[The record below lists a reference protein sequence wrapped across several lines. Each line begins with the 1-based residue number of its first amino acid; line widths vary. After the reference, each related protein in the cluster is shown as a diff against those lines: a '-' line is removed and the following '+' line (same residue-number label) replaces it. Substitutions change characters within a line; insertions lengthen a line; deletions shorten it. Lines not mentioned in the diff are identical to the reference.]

1 MIPKFGPRLIFLLLL
16 VFLFRFI
23 NFVRADTAVFDLS
36 GPPIEI
42 KVTRG
47 GRTLPISQVPNLE
60 PGDRIWVHPDLP
72 EDQSA
77 HYLLIAAFLRG
88 PTNPPPD
95 AWFTKAETWNKKV
108 REEGVVVVVPQHAEQ
123 ALLFLAPETG
133 GDFSTLRSTVR
144 GKPGVFVR
152 ASQDLNQASLDRS
165 RLDQYINAIKQTSD
179 NDARVL
185 HDRSVLLARSLA
197 IKLDPQ
203 CFDKPVE
210 QQTSCLTQHSEQLV
224 LDDGHSQSMVAA
236 VTSGASSDLIGQ
248 LSNTRL
254 AGGGYYSPYV
264 GAVVDLARLMGSL
277 HTATYQYIP
286 ALGVLKEAQM
296 KLKLNNPPSFLKPKS
311 VLVVGLPAVETA
323 RFPPLRTLDPSH
335 VSCLQSP
342 SLVLSVEGA
351 PLVFS
356 TSLAHDF
363 TLQVQSD
370 AGSITE
376 LPAIADAT
384 RGGFLIDAQPFPG
397 TKVGGPLRGKLQGFW
412 GFQTFAG
419 PTFTLQSA
427 QSSHW
432 KVPTADQTALI
443 VGREDTLHLQSD
455 NAACVESVSVR
466 DAKGTITKASWK
478 LEKPNQLEVQVPL
491 KNAAPGP
498 ATILVNEFSLIEPDE
513 VLLNAY
519 AESGH
524 MDRFVINA
532 GDQEGVLTGTRLDEV
547 SSLELN
553 GIRFA
558 PMSLSRAEQKDELRL
573 SAANFAGTVQS
584 EQTLVA
590 HVGLKDG
597 RVLDVPATVAPAR
610 PKVALVNKSIQGGPT
625 SSAIHLENPNDLP
638 QDAHLVFSL
647 HTEIPETFP
656 RSEKIEVAAADN
668 SFSILLSMS
677 DGNLVLQDAQNIVA
691 MLDPLKSFGSSAFGP
706 LRFRP
711 VDANGARGDWQS
723 LVTVVR
729 TPSLTEIRCPAKSD
743 EQCTLVGTK
752 LFLID
757 SVAADPEFKHTVSIP
772 IGFAETSVS
781 VPRLDGN
788 PVYLKLRDDPSIA
801 NTVIL
806 PTVPQ

>member
-1 MIPKFGPRLIFLLLL
+1 
-16 VFLFRFI
+16 
-23 NFVRADTAVFDLS
+23 
-36 GPPIEI
+36 
-42 KVTRG
+42 
-47 GRTLPISQVPNLE
+47 
-60 PGDRIWVHPDLP
+60 
-72 EDQSA
+72 
-77 HYLLIAAFLRG
+77 
-88 PTNPPPD
+88 
-95 AWFTKAETWNKKV
+95 
-108 REEGVVVVVPQHAEQ
+108 VVVVVPQDAEQ

-133 GDFSTLRSTVR
+133 GDFSTLRSSVR

-152 ASQDLNQASLDRS
+152 ASQDLNQANLDRS
-165 RLDQYINAIKQTSD
+165 RLDQYINAVKQTSD
-179 NDARVL
+179 IDPKAL
-185 HDRSVLLARSLA
+185 HDRSVLLARSLT
-197 IKLDPQ
+197 IKLDEQ

-210 QQTSCLTQHSEQLV
+210 QQISCLTQHSDQLV

-236 VTSGASSDLIGQ
+236 LTSGASSDLIGQ

-264 GAVVDLARLMGSL
+264 GAVVDLARIMGSL

-286 ALGVLKEAQM
+286 ALAVSKDDHLN
-296 KLKLNNPPSFLKPKS
+296 LKLNNPPSFLKPKS

-323 RFPPLRTLDPSH
+323 QFPPLHAVDPNQ

-370 AGSITE
+370 AGSIIE
-376 LPAIADAT
+376 LPATANAT
-384 RGGFLIDAQPFPG
+384 RGGFLIDAHALQG
-397 TKVGGPLRGKLQGFW
+397 TQVDGPLRGKLQGFW

-419 PTFTLQSA
+419 PVFILQSA
-427 QSSHW
+427 HSSPW
-432 KVPTADQTALI
+432 KVPTADQSALI
-443 VGREDTLHLQSD
+443 VGREDTLHLQSN
-455 NAACVESVSVR
+455 NAACVEGVSVR
-466 DAKGTITKASWK
+466 DAKGTITKASWR

-491 KNAAPGP
+491 KNALPGS
-498 ATILVNEFSLIEPDE
+498 ATILVNEFGLIAPDE
-513 VLLNAY
+513 VPLIAY

-524 MDRFVINA
+524 MDRFIINA
-532 GDQEGVLTGTRLDEV
+532 GDQQGVLTGTRLDEV
-547 SSLELN
+547 ASLELN

-558 PMSLSRAEQKDELRL
+558 PVSLSRAEQNDELRL
-573 SAANFAGTVQS
+573 SASSSAGTIQF

-597 RVLDVPATVAPAR
+597 RGLDVPATVAPAR
-610 PKVALVNKSIQGGPT
+610 PKVALLNKSIQAGPT
-625 SSAIHLENPNDLP
+625 LSAVHLENPDDLP
-638 QDAHLVFSL
+638 QDGHLVFLL
-647 HTEIPETFP
+647 HAEIPETFP
-656 RSEKIEVAAADN
+656 RTEKIEVGAADN
-668 SFSILLSMS
+668 SFNILLSVS
-677 DGNLVLQDAQNIVA
+677 DGDLVLQDAHNVLA
-691 MLDPLKSFGSSAFGP
+691 TLDPLKSFGPSAFGP

-711 VDANGARGDWQS
+711 VDANGAKGDWQS

-729 TPSLTEIRCPAKSD
+729 TPSLKEIHCPAKSD
-743 EQCTLVGTK
+743 EQCTLIGTK

-757 SVAADPEFKHTVSIP
+757 SVAADPEFKHAVSIP

-781 VPRLDGN
+781 VPRIAGT
-788 PVYLKLRDDPSIA
+788 PVYFKLRDDPSVA